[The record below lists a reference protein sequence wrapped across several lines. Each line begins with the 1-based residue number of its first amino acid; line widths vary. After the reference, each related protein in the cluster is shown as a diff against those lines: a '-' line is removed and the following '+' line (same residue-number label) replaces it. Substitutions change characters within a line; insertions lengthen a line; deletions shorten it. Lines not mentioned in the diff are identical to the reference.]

1 MIYVVSFPEN
11 KNLFQLRM
19 ILNSFFPQKKIKGEK
34 KRKKK
39 KERKRKKERILIDQK
54 IVKKE
59 EIGLLAKA
67 AIALDDE
74 IERDRYTE

>member
-19 ILNSFFPQKKIKGEK
+19 ILNSFFPQKKIKG
-34 KRKKK
+34 
-39 KERKRKKERILIDQK
+39 ERKRKKERILIDQK

>member
-34 KRKKK
+34 KRKK
-39 KERKRKKERILIDQK
+39 ERILIDQK

-74 IERDRYTE
+74 IERDR